1 MKKTNLLLILIL
13 LLNAVILWNVCCS
26 NSGCTDNAECKSNT
40 ECSSE
45 KSCTA
50 KDSICTETTCC
61 KGDKNKC
68 CKDEK
73 GECCKYGEPIS
84 ACCNSKKG
92 KCSEKCEKSEGKK
105 HEKMKLQ
112 WMKEELG
119 LTDEQMKTLKADKE
133 ATKAKVMALKA
144 AHEAVMMDMLND
156 EQKQLMREMKVDHHN
171 HNEKAEDVRG
181 ENSESEENG

>member
-1 MKKTNLLLILIL
+1 
-13 LLNAVILWNVCCS
+13 
-26 NSGCTDNAECKSNT
+26 
-40 ECSSE
+40 
-45 KSCTA
+45 
-50 KDSICTETTCC
+50 
-61 KGDKNKC
+61 
-68 CKDEK
+68 
-73 GECCKYGEPIS
+73 
-84 ACCNSKKG
+84 
-92 KCSEKCEKSEGKK
+92 
-105 HEKMKLQ
+105 MKLQ

-119 LTDEQMKTLKADKE
+119 LTDEQMETLKADKE